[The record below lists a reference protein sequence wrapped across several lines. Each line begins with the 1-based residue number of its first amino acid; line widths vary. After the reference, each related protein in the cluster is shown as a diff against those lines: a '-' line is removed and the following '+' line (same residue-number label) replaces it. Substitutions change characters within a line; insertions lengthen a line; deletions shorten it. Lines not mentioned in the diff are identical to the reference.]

1 MPKEPATRALRRSAD
16 SAGHLLRHA
25 TLRQLQ
31 IFEAIVRCGSFTAAA
46 EELHLTQPTVS
57 IQIRKLREAVGLP
70 LFEQIGR
77 KIFPTAV
84 GQELYAACREMLG
97 SLGNLEMK
105 LAEMQG
111 MRRGRL
117 RIAAVTTTEYFAP
130 SILGQFAKLYPN
142 VDLSLEVVN
151 LDYLY
156 ARLDKNED
164 DLYLVGTVNAAERL
178 TIYPFAA
185 NPLVVIAAADHPLA
199 QQKNIPLRA
208 LANEPFLMREPGS
221 GSREAALRVFEEAG
235 IRPKIRMALG
245 SNEAIKRGVAG
256 GLGIAVTSLYLLYA
270 EGLAGSVVV
279 LDVEHFPLS
288 RQWHIVYPTSK
299 ELSIVA
305 RTFLHFVLS
314 DASGVQERINTLLK
328 QVQQARK

>member
-1 MPKEPATRALRRSAD
+1 MSKEKAKMSLLRKSELP
-16 SAGHLLRHA
+16 GHLLRHA

-31 IFEAIVRCGSFTAAA
+31 IFEAIVRSGSFTAAA

-57 IQIRKLREAVGLP
+57 IQIRKLREALGLT

-77 KIFPTAV
+77 KIFPTAA
-84 GQELYAACREMLG
+84 GQALYTACREILS
-97 SLGNLEMK
+97 SLSHLEMN

-111 MRRGRL
+111 MQRGRL

-142 VDLSLEVVN
+142 IDLSLEVVN

-156 ARLDKNED
+156 ARLAKNED
-164 DLYLVGTVNAAERL
+164 DLYLVGTVHAAENL

-185 NPLVVIAAADHPLA
+185 NPLVVIAAADHPLS
-199 QQKNIPLRA
+199 QQKNIPLSA
-208 LANEPFLMREPGS
+208 LANEPFLMREAGS

-245 SNEAIKRGVAG
+245 SNEAIKRAVAG

-279 LDVEHFPLS
+279 LDVERFPLM
-288 RQWHIVYPTSK
+288 RQWHIVYPIGK

-328 QVQQARK
+328 QVRMASA

>member
-1 MPKEPATRALRRSAD
+1 MSERKPLPLLLKSELP
-16 SAGHLLRHA
+16 GHLLRHA

-31 IFEAIVRCGSFTAAA
+31 IFEAIMRCGSFTAAA

-70 LFEQIGR
+70 LFEQVGR

-84 GQELYAACREMLG
+84 GQELYSACREMLG
-97 SLGNLEMK
+97 SLSNLEMK
-105 LAEMQG
+105 LAELQG
-111 MRRGRL
+111 MQRGRL

-130 SILGQFAKLYPN
+130 SILGQFAKLYPTI
-142 VDLSLEVVN
+142 DLSLEVVN

-156 ARLDKNED
+156 ARLAKNED
-164 DLYLVGTVNAAERL
+164 DLYLVGTVNAPEHL

-199 QQKNIPLRA
+199 RQKNIPLLA
-208 LANEPFLMREPGS
+208 LADEPFLMREAGS
-221 GSREAALRVFEEAG
+221 GSREAALRVFEGAG
-235 IRPKIRMALG
+235 MRPKIRMALG

-270 EGLAGSVVV
+270 EGLTGNVAV
-279 LDVEHFPLS
+279 LDVERFPLM
-288 RQWHIVYPTSK
+288 RQWHVVYPNGK

-305 RTFLHFVLS
+305 KTFLHFVLS
-314 DASGVQERINTLLK
+314 DASGVQERINMLLK
-328 QVQQARK
+328 QVQMGRE

>member
-1 MPKEPATRALRRSAD
+1 MPKEKAGMAFLRRSELP
-16 SAGHLLRHA
+16 GHLLRHA

-31 IFEAIVRCGSFTAAA
+31 IFEAIMRCGSFTAAA

-70 LFEQIGR
+70 LFEQVGR
-77 KIFPTAV
+77 QIFPTAV

-97 SLGNLEMK
+97 SLSNLEMK
-105 LAEMQG
+105 LAELQG
-111 MRRGRL
+111 MQRGRL
-117 RIAAVTTTEYFAP
+117 RIAAVTTTEYFVP
-130 SILGQFAKLYPN
+130 SILGQFAKLYPTI
-142 VDLSLEVVN
+142 DLSLEVVN

-156 ARLDKNED
+156 ARLAKNED
-164 DLYLVGTVNAAERL
+164 DLYLVGTVNAPENL
-178 TIYPFAA
+178 IIYPFAA

-199 QQKNIPLRA
+199 QQKNIPLLA
-208 LANEPFLMREPGS
+208 LANEPFLMRESGS

-245 SNEAIKRGVAG
+245 SNEAIKRAVAG

-270 EGLAGSVVV
+270 EGLTGNVVV
-279 LDVEHFPLS
+279 LDVERFPLM
-288 RQWHIVYPTSK
+288 RQWHVVYPNGK

-305 RTFLHFVLS
+305 KTFLHFVLS

-328 QVQQARK
+328 QVQLARG